1 MYAVI
6 HIIDQG
12 DNRLDILTKIKV
24 QIAIL
29 ILPRII
35 SPIGFDMWDGTS
47 LVVSLLKKAQAV
59 SGRYSN
65 YG

>member
-12 DNRLDILTKIKV
+12 DNRLDILTEIEV

-29 ILPRII
+29 IL
-35 SPIGFDMWDGTS
+35 GAKNNFADW
-47 LVVSLLKKAQAV
+47 V
-59 SGRYSN
+59 
-65 YG
+65 

>member
-12 DNRLDILTKIKV
+12 DNCQDILTEIEV

-29 ILPRII
+29 ILGSKNNLADWVCYLGWDAIGNI
-35 SPIGFDMWDGTS
+35 PI
-47 LVVSLLKKAQAV
+47 
-59 SGRYSN
+59 
-65 YG
+65 